1 MADKS
6 NTTNATELLDKIC
19 SGGTI
24 TPQDLGAPTAN
35 TQATTYL
42 TEGGETMKYI
52 SEKEYNAEMLRIKRD
67 NESKAR
73 QRKLKAERAK
83 GHPKSP
89 RKISNS
95 KLVLWAM
102 VALVFCIA
110 IWFMYESHR
119 LCDLSQAY
127 ALLGIVASLAPVIFG
142 YYSKSKAENTEGGI
156 VYETA
161 MKEQETTNSESGKG

>member
-1 MADKS
+1 MR
-6 NTTNATELLDKIC
+6 
-19 SGGTI
+19 
-24 TPQDLGAPTAN
+24 
-35 TQATTYL
+35 
-42 TEGGETMKYI
+42 YI
-52 SEKEYNAEMLRIKRD
+52 SEKEYNAEMSRIKHE

-73 QRKLKAERAK
+73 MRKLKAERAK
-83 GHPKSP
+83 GQPRKSK
-89 RKISNS
+89 KISNS

-142 YYSKSKAENTEGGI
+142 YYSKSKAENTKNGI
-156 VYETA
+156 IYESA
-161 MKEQETTNSESGKG
+161 MKQMQENSDDNSEGIG

>member
-1 MADKS
+1 MR
-6 NTTNATELLDKIC
+6 
-19 SGGTI
+19 
-24 TPQDLGAPTAN
+24 
-35 TQATTYL
+35 
-42 TEGGETMKYI
+42 YI
-52 SEKEYNAEMLRIKRD
+52 SEKEYNAEMLRIKHE

-73 QRKLKAERAK
+73 LRKLRAEKAK
-83 GHPKSP
+83 GRQKKSRNIP
-89 RKISNS
+89 TS

-102 VALVFCIA
+102 VILVFGIA

-142 YYSKSKAENTEGGI
+142 YYSKSRAENTEGGI

-161 MKEQETTNSESGKG
+161 MKEHESIINSESGKG

>member
-1 MADKS
+1 MR
-6 NTTNATELLDKIC
+6 
-19 SGGTI
+19 
-24 TPQDLGAPTAN
+24 
-35 TQATTYL
+35 
-42 TEGGETMKYI
+42 YI
-52 SEKEYNAEMLRIKRD
+52 SEKEYNAEMLRIKHE

-73 QRKLKAERAK
+73 HRKLRAEKAK
-83 GHPKSP
+83 GRQKKSRNIP
-89 RKISNS
+89 TS

-102 VALVFCIA
+102 VILVFGIA

-142 YYSKSKAENTEGGI
+142 YYSKSRAENTEGGI

-161 MKEQETTNSESGKG
+161 MKEQEAIINSESGKG

>member
-1 MADKS
+1 MR
-6 NTTNATELLDKIC
+6 
-19 SGGTI
+19 
-24 TPQDLGAPTAN
+24 
-35 TQATTYL
+35 
-42 TEGGETMKYI
+42 YI
-52 SEKEYNAEMLRIKRD
+52 SEKEYNAEMLRIKHE

-73 QRKLKAERAK
+73 LRKLRAEKAK
-83 GHPKSP
+83 GRKKKSRNIP
-89 RKISNS
+89 TS

-102 VALVFCIA
+102 VILVFGIA

-142 YYSKSKAENTEGGI
+142 YYSKSRAENTEGGI

-161 MKEQETTNSESGKG
+161 MKEQEAIINSESGKG

>member
-1 MADKS
+1 MR
-6 NTTNATELLDKIC
+6 
-19 SGGTI
+19 
-24 TPQDLGAPTAN
+24 
-35 TQATTYL
+35 
-42 TEGGETMKYI
+42 YI
-52 SEKEYNAEMLRIKRD
+52 SEKEYNAEMLRIKHE

-73 QRKLKAERAK
+73 LRKLKAERAK
-83 GHPKSP
+83 GRQKKS
-89 RKISNS
+89 RSISNS

-102 VALVFCIA
+102 VILVFCIA

-127 ALLGIVASLAPVIFG
+127 ALLGIVASLAPVFFG

-161 MKEQETTNSESGKG
+161 MKEQEITSNSESGKG

>member
-1 MADKS
+1 MR
-6 NTTNATELLDKIC
+6 
-19 SGGTI
+19 
-24 TPQDLGAPTAN
+24 
-35 TQATTYL
+35 
-42 TEGGETMKYI
+42 YI
-52 SEKEYNAEMLRIKRD
+52 SEKEYNAEMLRIKHE

-73 QRKLKAERAK
+73 LRKLKAERAK
-83 GHPKSP
+83 GRQKKS
-89 RKISNS
+89 RSISNS

-102 VALVFCIA
+102 VILVFCIA

-161 MKEQETTNSESGKG
+161 MKEQEITSNSESGRG

>member
-1 MADKS
+1 MR
-6 NTTNATELLDKIC
+6 
-19 SGGTI
+19 
-24 TPQDLGAPTAN
+24 
-35 TQATTYL
+35 
-42 TEGGETMKYI
+42 YI
-52 SEKEYNAEMLRIKRD
+52 SEKEYNAEMLRIKHE

-73 QRKLKAERAK
+73 LRKFKAERAK
-83 GHPKSP
+83 GRQKKS
-89 RKISNS
+89 RSISNS

-102 VALVFCIA
+102 VILVFCIA

-161 MKEQETTNSESGKG
+161 MKEQEITSNSESGKG

>member
-1 MADKS
+1 MR
-6 NTTNATELLDKIC
+6 
-19 SGGTI
+19 
-24 TPQDLGAPTAN
+24 
-35 TQATTYL
+35 
-42 TEGGETMKYI
+42 YI
-52 SEKEYNAEMLRIKRD
+52 SEKEYNAEMLRIKYE

-73 QRKLKAERAK
+73 LRKLRDEKANGRQK
-83 GHPKSP
+83 KSRSIP
-89 RKISNS
+89 TS

-102 VALVFCIA
+102 VILVFGIA

-142 YYSKSKAENTEGGI
+142 YYSKSRAENTEGGI

-161 MKEQETTNSESGKG
+161 MKEQEATINSESGKG

>member
-1 MADKS
+1 MR
-6 NTTNATELLDKIC
+6 
-19 SGGTI
+19 
-24 TPQDLGAPTAN
+24 
-35 TQATTYL
+35 
-42 TEGGETMKYI
+42 YI
-52 SEKEYNAEMLRIKRD
+52 SEKEYNAEMLRIKHE

-73 QRKLKAERAK
+73 LRKLRAEKAK
-83 GHPKSP
+83 GRQKNSRNIPT
-89 RKISNS
+89 S

-102 VALVFCIA
+102 VILVFGIA

-142 YYSKSKAENTEGGI
+142 YYSKSRAENTEGGI

-161 MKEQETTNSESGKG
+161 MKEQEAIINSESGKG

>member
-1 MADKS
+1 MR
-6 NTTNATELLDKIC
+6 
-19 SGGTI
+19 
-24 TPQDLGAPTAN
+24 
-35 TQATTYL
+35 
-42 TEGGETMKYI
+42 YI
-52 SEKEYNAEMLRIKRD
+52 SEKEYNAEMLRIKHE

-73 QRKLKAERAK
+73 LRKLRSEKAK
-83 GHPKSP
+83 GRQKKSRNIP
-89 RKISNS
+89 TS

-102 VALVFCIA
+102 VILVFGIA

-142 YYSKSKAENTEGGI
+142 YYSKSRAENTEGGI

-161 MKEQETTNSESGKG
+161 MKEQEAIINSESGKG

>member
-1 MADKS
+1 
-6 NTTNATELLDKIC
+6 
-19 SGGTI
+19 
-24 TPQDLGAPTAN
+24 
-35 TQATTYL
+35 
-42 TEGGETMKYI
+42 MKYI

-73 QRKLKAERAK
+73 QRKLKA
-83 GHPKSP
+83 
-89 RKISNS
+89 
-95 KLVLWAM
+95 AM

>member
-1 MADKS
+1 MR
-6 NTTNATELLDKIC
+6 
-19 SGGTI
+19 
-24 TPQDLGAPTAN
+24 
-35 TQATTYL
+35 
-42 TEGGETMKYI
+42 YI
-52 SEKEYNAEMLRIKRD
+52 SEKEYNAEMLRIKHD

-73 QRKLKAERAK
+73 LRKLRAEKAK
-83 GHPKSP
+83 GRQKKSRNIP
-89 RKISNS
+89 TS

-102 VALVFCIA
+102 VILVFGIA

-142 YYSKSKAENTEGGI
+142 YYSKSRAENTEGGI

-161 MKEQETTNSESGKG
+161 MKEQEAIINSESGKG

>member
-1 MADKS
+1 MR
-6 NTTNATELLDKIC
+6 
-19 SGGTI
+19 
-24 TPQDLGAPTAN
+24 
-35 TQATTYL
+35 
-42 TEGGETMKYI
+42 YI
-52 SEKEYNAEMLRIKRD
+52 SEKEYNAEMLRIKHE

-73 QRKLKAERAK
+73 LRKLKAERAK
-83 GHPKSP
+83 GRQKKS
-89 RKISNS
+89 RSISNS

-102 VALVFCIA
+102 DILVFCIA

-161 MKEQETTNSESGKG
+161 MKEQEITSNSESGKG

>member
-1 MADKS
+1 MR
-6 NTTNATELLDKIC
+6 
-19 SGGTI
+19 
-24 TPQDLGAPTAN
+24 
-35 TQATTYL
+35 
-42 TEGGETMKYI
+42 YI
-52 SEKEYNAEMLRIKRD
+52 SEKDYNAEMLRIKHE

-73 QRKLKAERAK
+73 LRKLRAEKAK
-83 GHPKSP
+83 GRQKKSKNIP
-89 RKISNS
+89 TS

-102 VALVFCIA
+102 VILVFGIA

-142 YYSKSKAENTEGGI
+142 YYSKSRAENTEGGI

-161 MKEQETTNSESGKG
+161 MKEQEAIINSESGKG

>member
-1 MADKS
+1 MR
-6 NTTNATELLDKIC
+6 
-19 SGGTI
+19 
-24 TPQDLGAPTAN
+24 
-35 TQATTYL
+35 
-42 TEGGETMKYI
+42 YI
-52 SEKEYNAEMLRIKRD
+52 SEKEYNAEMLRIKHE

-73 QRKLKAERAK
+73 IRKLKAERSK
-83 GHPKSP
+83 DRQKKS
-89 RKISNS
+89 RSISNS

-102 VALVFCIA
+102 VILVFCIA

-142 YYSKSKAENTEGGI
+142 YYGKSKAENTEGGI

-161 MKEQETTNSESGKG
+161 MKEHEVTSNSESGKV

>member
-1 MADKS
+1 MR
-6 NTTNATELLDKIC
+6 
-19 SGGTI
+19 
-24 TPQDLGAPTAN
+24 
-35 TQATTYL
+35 
-42 TEGGETMKYI
+42 YI
-52 SEKEYNAEMLRIKRD
+52 GEKEYNAEMLRIKHE

-73 QRKLKAERAK
+73 LRKLRAEKAK
-83 GHPKSP
+83 GRQKKSRNIP
-89 RKISNS
+89 TS

-102 VALVFCIA
+102 VILVFGIA

-142 YYSKSKAENTEGGI
+142 YYSKSRAENTEGGI

-161 MKEQETTNSESGKG
+161 MKEQEAIINSESGKG

>member
-1 MADKS
+1 MR
-6 NTTNATELLDKIC
+6 
-19 SGGTI
+19 
-24 TPQDLGAPTAN
+24 
-35 TQATTYL
+35 
-42 TEGGETMKYI
+42 YI
-52 SEKEYNAEMLRIKRD
+52 SEKEYNAEMLRIKHE

-73 QRKLKAERAK
+73 LRKLKAERAK
-83 GHPKSP
+83 GQQKKS
-89 RKISNS
+89 RSISNS

-102 VALVFCIA
+102 VILVFCIA

-161 MKEQETTNSESGKG
+161 MKEQEITSNSESGKG

>member
-1 MADKS
+1 MR
-6 NTTNATELLDKIC
+6 
-19 SGGTI
+19 
-24 TPQDLGAPTAN
+24 
-35 TQATTYL
+35 
-42 TEGGETMKYI
+42 YI
-52 SEKEYNAEMLRIKRD
+52 SEKEYNAEMLRIKHE

-73 QRKLKAERAK
+73 LRRLKAERAK
-83 GHPKSP
+83 GRQKKS
-89 RKISNS
+89 RSISNS

-102 VALVFCIA
+102 VILVFCIA

-161 MKEQETTNSESGKG
+161 MKEQEITSNSESGKG

>member
-1 MADKS
+1 MR
-6 NTTNATELLDKIC
+6 
-19 SGGTI
+19 
-24 TPQDLGAPTAN
+24 
-35 TQATTYL
+35 
-42 TEGGETMKYI
+42 YI
-52 SEKEYNAEMLRIKRD
+52 SEKEYNAEMLRIKHE

-73 QRKLKAERAK
+73 LRKLKAEKAK
-83 GHPKSP
+83 GRQKKSRNIP
-89 RKISNS
+89 TS

-102 VALVFCIA
+102 VILVFGIA

-142 YYSKSKAENTEGGI
+142 YYSKSRAENTEGGI

-161 MKEQETTNSESGKG
+161 MKEQEAIINSESGKG

>member
-1 MADKS
+1 MR
-6 NTTNATELLDKIC
+6 
-19 SGGTI
+19 
-24 TPQDLGAPTAN
+24 
-35 TQATTYL
+35 
-42 TEGGETMKYI
+42 YI
-52 SEKEYNAEMLRIKRD
+52 SEKEYNAEMSRIKHE

-73 QRKLKAERAK
+73 MRKLKAERAK
-83 GHPKSP
+83 GQP
-89 RKISNS
+89 RKFKKISNS

-142 YYSKSKAENTEGGI
+142 YYSKSKAENTSGGI
-156 VYETA
+156 IYETA
-161 MKEQETTNSESGKG
+161 MKEQSSTNDSESGKG

>member
-1 MADKS
+1 MR
-6 NTTNATELLDKIC
+6 
-19 SGGTI
+19 
-24 TPQDLGAPTAN
+24 
-35 TQATTYL
+35 
-42 TEGGETMKYI
+42 YI
-52 SEKEYNAEMLRIKRD
+52 SEKEYNAEMSRIKHE

-73 QRKLKAERAK
+73 MRKLKAERAK
-83 GHPKSP
+83 GQPRKSK
-89 RKISNS
+89 KISNS

-142 YYSKSKAENTEGGI
+142 YYSKSKAENTSGGI
-156 VYETA
+156 IFETA
-161 MKEQETTNSESGKG
+161 MKEQSSTNDSESGKG

>member
-1 MADKS
+1 MR
-6 NTTNATELLDKIC
+6 
-19 SGGTI
+19 
-24 TPQDLGAPTAN
+24 
-35 TQATTYL
+35 
-42 TEGGETMKYI
+42 YI
-52 SEKEYNAEMLRIKRD
+52 SEKEYNAEMLRIKHE

-73 QRKLKAERAK
+73 LRKLRAEKAK
-83 GHPKSP
+83 GRQKKSRNIP
-89 RKISNS
+89 TS

-102 VALVFCIA
+102 VILVFGIA

-142 YYSKSKAENTEGGI
+142 YYSKSRAENTEGGI

-161 MKEQETTNSESGKG
+161 MKEQESIINSESGKG

>member
-1 MADKS
+1 MR
-6 NTTNATELLDKIC
+6 
-19 SGGTI
+19 
-24 TPQDLGAPTAN
+24 
-35 TQATTYL
+35 
-42 TEGGETMKYI
+42 YI
-52 SEKEYNAEMLRIKRD
+52 SEKEYNAEMLRIKHE

-73 QRKLKAERAK
+73 LRKLKAERAK
-83 GHPKSP
+83 GRQKKS
-89 RKISNS
+89 RSISNS

-102 VALVFCIA
+102 VILVFCIA

-161 MKEQETTNSESGKG
+161 MKEQEITRNSESGKG

>member
-1 MADKS
+1 MR
-6 NTTNATELLDKIC
+6 
-19 SGGTI
+19 
-24 TPQDLGAPTAN
+24 
-35 TQATTYL
+35 
-42 TEGGETMKYI
+42 YI
-52 SEKEYNAEMLRIKRD
+52 SEKEYNAEMSRIKHE

-73 QRKLKAERAK
+73 MRKLKAERAK
-83 GHPKSP
+83 GQPRKSK
-89 RKISNS
+89 KISNS

-142 YYSKSKAENTEGGI
+142 YYSKSKAENTSGGI
-156 VYETA
+156 IYETA
-161 MKEQETTNSESGKG
+161 MKGQGSTNDSESGKG

>member
-1 MADKS
+1 MR
-6 NTTNATELLDKIC
+6 
-19 SGGTI
+19 
-24 TPQDLGAPTAN
+24 
-35 TQATTYL
+35 
-42 TEGGETMKYI
+42 YI
-52 SEKEYNAEMLRIKRD
+52 SEKEYNAEMSRIKHE

-73 QRKLKAERAK
+73 MRKLKAERAK
-83 GHPKSP
+83 GQPRKSK
-89 RKISNS
+89 KISNS

-142 YYSKSKAENTEGGI
+142 YYSKSKAENTSGGI
-156 VYETA
+156 IYEPA
-161 MKEQETTNSESGKG
+161 MHEQRSTNDSESGKG

>member
-1 MADKS
+1 MR
-6 NTTNATELLDKIC
+6 
-19 SGGTI
+19 
-24 TPQDLGAPTAN
+24 
-35 TQATTYL
+35 
-42 TEGGETMKYI
+42 YI
-52 SEKEYNAEMLRIKRD
+52 SEKDYNAEMLRIKHE

-73 QRKLKAERAK
+73 LRKLRVEKAK
-83 GHPKSP
+83 GRQKKSRNIP
-89 RKISNS
+89 TS

-102 VALVFCIA
+102 VILVFGIA

-142 YYSKSKAENTEGGI
+142 YYSKSRAENTEGGI

-161 MKEQETTNSESGKG
+161 MKEQEAIINSESGKG

>member
-1 MADKS
+1 MR
-6 NTTNATELLDKIC
+6 
-19 SGGTI
+19 
-24 TPQDLGAPTAN
+24 
-35 TQATTYL
+35 
-42 TEGGETMKYI
+42 YI
-52 SEKEYNAEMLRIKRD
+52 SEKEYNAEMLRIKHE

-73 QRKLKAERAK
+73 LRKLRAEKAK
-83 GHPKSP
+83 GRQKKFRNIPT
-89 RKISNS
+89 S

-102 VALVFCIA
+102 VILVFGIA

-156 VYETA
+156 VYETV
-161 MKEQETTNSESGKG
+161 MKEQETASNSESGKG